1 MQRLDS
7 FPTALREYEFVS
19 AEPSPSAVTTDPA
32 GRLKATGVD
41 VRGFP
46 WIRPLAG
53 DYAYN
58 FTKVEGLYAGWIQ
71 VLRNARGIYLLV
83 RRRTG
88 EQYVGSASGSDGFYG
103 RWLTYQ
109 DGHGGNLGMRQL
121 AVAASEYDVNILE
134 VAASNTTVDEI
145 YARENMWKT
154 KLGTRVVGLNR
165 N

>member
-1 MQRLDS
+1 
-7 FPTALREYEFVS
+7 
-19 AEPSPSAVTTDPA
+19 
-32 GRLKATGVD
+32 
-41 VRGFP
+41 
-46 WIRPLAG
+46 
-53 DYAYN
+53 
-58 FTKVEGLYAGWIQ
+58 

-83 RRRTG
+83 RRKTG

-134 VAASNTTVDEI
+134 VAASNATVDEI
-145 YARENMWKT
+145 YARENIWKT
-154 KLGTRVVGLNR
+154 KLGTRVVGLNH